1 MIIHVDLEYHDYR
14 GWRISEWFE
23 LSCAYIGEIAKKMQE
38 EIEDSIVFSDLGI
51 EILLGLWFILW
62 KR

>member
-14 GWRISEWFE
+14 GWRFSQRFE
-23 LSCAYIGEIAKKMQE
+23 LSCAYIEEKMQE

-62 KR
+62 KS